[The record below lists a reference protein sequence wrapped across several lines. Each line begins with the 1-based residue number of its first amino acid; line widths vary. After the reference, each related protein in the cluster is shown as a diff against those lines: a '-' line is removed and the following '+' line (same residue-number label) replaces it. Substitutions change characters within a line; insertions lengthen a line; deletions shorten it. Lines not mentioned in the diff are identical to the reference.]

1 MEADVEWIF
10 FAVGVAVIGVI
21 GIALGLVLGRA
32 VARRAARREGVE
44 SDSFMTPVGT
54 AGAENEGAVSGD
66 GDDIGTDAAATDDVD
81 GGREHD

>member
-1 MEADVEWIF
+1 MEWIF

-44 SDSFMTPVGT
+44 SDSFMTPVGP
-54 AGAENEGAVSGD
+54 AGAGDEDAASGG
-66 GDDIGTDAAATDDVD
+66 GDDTGPDALTVDGAVD
-81 GGREHD
+81 GGERD